1 MIQDIFMKKNNKG
14 ILFWV
19 TGFSGSGKTQLAKKI
34 YTQIKKDYGPT
45 ILFSGDDI
53 RRIFQL
59 KGYTAKERLN
69 TVKKYCKLSKFIT
82 SQNIN
87 VLFAVIGMM
96 DEVRNW
102 NRKNIKN
109 YIEIYIKSDLKNI
122 INKKKKRLYH
132 NNKKNI
138 VGIDIKPEYPKNPD
152 IVINNDFKKNLD
164 SLSKEL
170 IKKLKKTI

>member
-1 MIQDIFMKKNNKG
+1 
-14 ILFWV
+14 
-19 TGFSGSGKTQLAKKI
+19 
-34 YTQIKKDYGPT
+34 
-45 ILFSGDDI
+45 
-53 RRIFQL
+53 
-59 KGYTAKERLN
+59 
-69 TVKKYCKLSKFIT
+69 
-82 SQNIN
+82 
-87 VLFAVIGMM
+87 M